1 MLIERNEQSVCKCL
15 RLITLA
21 GYNRGYEC
29 LARQTL
35 LLHLRRGA
43 LSRAASM
50 LLKLKTIISLQSVLN
65 SQLVCKCLKS
75 ITLVNHNQRVM
86 NVLHGRHFIS
96 AILLSHHNLTFINK
110 VLSQVSQFWEQLGR
124 FGRLERLCSNVLRGR
139 WVSAA
144 CGSAGFAS
152 GCGRLSWKQCCRH
165 TVWNLRIVELCRIQF
180 HTVWKVGLTSWKH
193 CCHSDLKVFHFLG
206 SIWVQCVT

>member
-1 MLIERNEQSVCKCL
+1 MPQI
-15 RLITLA
+15 
-21 GYNRGYEC
+21 
-29 LARQTL
+29 
-35 LLHLRRGA
+35 
-43 LSRAASM
+43 
-50 LLKLKTIISLQSVLN
+50 
-65 SQLVCKCLKS
+65 LKS